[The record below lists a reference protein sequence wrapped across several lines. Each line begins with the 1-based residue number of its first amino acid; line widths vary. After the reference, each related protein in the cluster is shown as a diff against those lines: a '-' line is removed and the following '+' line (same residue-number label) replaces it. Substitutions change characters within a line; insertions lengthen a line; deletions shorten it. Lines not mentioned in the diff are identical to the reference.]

1 MFLNWTAHEKWT
13 SRAKEKENDAWAS
26 ERKGPTQLKNDI
38 CQHFYKLNFF
48 SKHTLFTPVTR
59 VMNIKTVIDAPRA
72 QDPRHGQLRGGLFNK
87 FNNEDIKDNKEIKKD
102 NQH

>member
-1 MFLNWTAHEKWT
+1 
-13 SRAKEKENDAWAS
+13 
-26 ERKGPTQLKNDI
+26 
-38 CQHFYKLNFF
+38 
-48 SKHTLFTPVTR
+48 
-59 VMNIKTVIDAPRA
+59 MNIKTVIDAPRA